1 MSRLSQSM
9 AYITRKPNNL
19 TKDWIKSN
27 LTDIEITDKLK
38 DLRKEYISNS
48 KKTVSLSNPIPH
60 IGQ

>member
-9 AYITRKPNNL
+9 AYITRNPKNL

-38 DLRKEYISNS
+38 DLRREYISNS
-48 KKTVSLSNPIPH
+48 KKTVSLNNPTPH
-60 IGQ
+60 VGQ

>member
-1 MSRLSQSM
+1 M
-9 AYITRKPNNL
+9 AYITRNPNYL

-48 KKTVSLSNPIPH
+48 KKTVYLSNPIPH